1 MISNSKIAREKSRI
15 VSKCKEC
22 SGAGCSA
29 CALKC
34 ARIEKYADSG
44 IPVSYWM
51 MSFKDFAGDKNFKNK
66 IKAIVSDIDNFYDV
80 GGSLMFVGSLGTG
93 KSYMASVILKL
104 AISKN
109 YFCKYTTMADIITN
123 ITSSGQN
130 YSSLKELL
138 AVDFLVIDEF
148 DSRWIFPSEKTE
160 KLFGLNLEHIVRTR
174 FQNHLPTIL
183 CSNTEDV
190 DSVLSGDFS
199 KSFRSLRSKY
209 LQVMY
214 VGGKDFRRSADC
226 D

>member
-1 MISNSKIAREKSRI
+1 MIPKGKLQREKLKI
-15 VSKCKEC
+15 VTSCESC
-22 SGAGCSA
+22 SGAGCHECS
-29 CALKC
+29 LKC
-34 ARIEKYADSG
+34 ARAEKYAESG

-51 MSFKDFAGDKNFKNK
+51 KSFKDFAGDENFKRK
-66 IKAIVSDIDNFYDV
+66 MKPIVSDIDLFYDK

-93 KSYMASVILKL
+93 KSYMASAILKI

-109 YFCKYTTMADIITN
+109 YNCRYTTMADIITG
-123 ITSSGQN
+123 ITSHGN
-130 YSSLKELL
+130 HDLIKEFLSTE
-138 AVDFLVIDEF
+138 FLVIDEF

-160 KLFGLNLEHIVRTR
+160 RLFGLNLEHIVRSR

-209 LQVMY
+209 LEVVY
-214 VGGKDFRRSADC
+214 VGGKDFRRGVVSE
-226 D
+226 